1 MEDVKLWDENFIA
14 NYKDGII
21 TVKDSHNKIIAK
33 KSVERLRLK
42 SQVKAI
48 AEEMLTQKY
57 DTQEYYS
64 PATIADE
71 LGMVRQQ
78 LTPIIPKMTKG
89 LHYLKG
95 DVSSSV
101 LINEYGRE
109 VLLKK
114 YKKEGK

>member
-21 TVKDSHNKIIAK
+21 TVKDNHNKRVAIK
-33 KSVERLRLK
+33 EVPKLRLK

-48 AEEMLTQKY
+48 AEEMLTQKF

-101 LINEYGRE
+101 LITEYGRE
-109 VLLKK
+109 VLLKR
-114 YKKEGK
+114 YGK